1 MLEKF
6 WLTYRDNRGPGW
18 LEQSDCPG
26 FMLDQLYI
34 IILLNIG
41 YHYDVITISPNIM

>member
-1 MLEKF
+1 MLGKF

-26 FMLDQLYI
+26 FVRKNNYV
-34 IILLNIG
+34 N
-41 YHYDVITISPNIM
+41 